1 MNEDVFREAADL
13 AARGERGVLAIV
25 TKTHGSGPQIV
36 GAKLLLK
43 QDGSFVGTVGGGAVE
58 AEVLR
63 VAHEVLQSGE
73 AIFERFDLTAL
84 GMRCGGQM
92 DVYVEPI
99 HAPERLYIYG
109 GGHIA
114 APLADMAFQ
123 IGFCVTV
130 VDDRTKWANRDRFTK
145 AAQIVNKPYGDAL
158 TELSFSDS
166 DYHVIVT
173 HGHEHDQLILE
184 FLTQQSWR
192 YVGMIGSRAKVARSF
207 EELRKKGIDES
218 VITSIHAPIGLKI
231 GSKTPAELAVSIC
244 AELIQVRHQ
253 SA

>member
-25 TKTHGSGPQIV
+25 TKTHGSGPQIA

-43 QDGSFVGTVGGGAVE
+43 EDGSFVGTVGGGAVE

-73 AIFERFDLTAL
+73 AVFEKLDLTAL
-84 GMRCGGQM
+84 GMRCGGKM
-92 DVYVEPI
+92 EIFVEPI
-99 HAPERLYIYG
+99 HAPEHLYIYG

-114 APLADMAFQ
+114 GPLADMSHQ
-123 IGFCVTV
+123 IGFSVSV
-130 VDDRTKWANRDRFTK
+130 VDDRTEWANRVRFPK
-145 AAQIVNKPYGDAL
+145 AAQIINKPYVDAL
-158 TELSFSDS
+158 PELSLRDS

-173 HGHEHDQLILE
+173 HGHAHDQVILE
-184 FLTQQSWR
+184 FLTQRSCR
-192 YVGMIGSRAKVARSF
+192 YVGMIGSRAKVARAF
-207 EELRKKGIDES
+207 KDLRKKGIDES
-218 VITSIHAPIGLKI
+218 IITSIHAPIGLKI
-231 GSKTPAELAVSIC
+231 GSKTPAELAVCIC

-253 SA
+253 SS